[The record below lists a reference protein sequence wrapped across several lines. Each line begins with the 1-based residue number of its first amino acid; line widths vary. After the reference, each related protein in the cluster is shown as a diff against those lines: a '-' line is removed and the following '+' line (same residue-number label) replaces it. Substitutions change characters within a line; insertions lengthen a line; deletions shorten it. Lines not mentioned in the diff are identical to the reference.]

1 MAGGAVTDLE
11 VARLSIHRAWRSAHD
26 AARVL
31 PDASHLQRAAAVAE
45 DLLALLLDQVEQA
58 QDAWERD
65 R

>member
-1 MAGGAVTDLE
+1 
-11 VARLSIHRAWRSAHD
+11 
-26 AARVL
+26 VL
-31 PDASHLQRAAAVAE
+31 PDEGHLQRAAAVAE